1 MHARFSMPA
10 LALATTALLVLSGCA
25 GSDSSAE
32 SAVSP
37 SDLAGDAVTID
48 DAWVKAADSGMSA
61 AFGDLKNTGT
71 EDITLVSATTPA
83 SSMLE
88 LHETVE
94 NESGS
99 MAMRQKDGGFTIP
112 AGGQVTLEPGG
123 NHIMLMGLHS
133 PVKAGDELTFTLTFS
148 DESTFEFTAP
158 AKDYAGANE
167 NYEDAEMDMSGMDH
181 SGADHSDMDMGDE

>member
-1 MHARFSMPA
+1 MHPRIVLPT

-25 GSDSSAE
+25 ESDSSAE
-32 SAVSP
+32 PAATSSAR
-37 SDLAGDAVTID
+37 AGDVVTIN
-48 DAWVKAADSGMSA
+48 DAWVKAAESGMSA
-61 AFGDLKNTGT
+61 AFGDLTNPGT
-71 EDITLVSATTPA
+71 EDITLVAVTSPA

-123 NHIMLMGLHS
+123 NHIMLMDLHD
-133 PVKAGDELTFTLTFS
+133 PVKAGDELTFILTFS

-167 NYEDAEMDMSGMDH
+167 NYEDSEMDKSGMDH
-181 SGADHSDMDMGDE
+181 AGDDHSDMDMGDE